1 MNIEQD
7 LITKITNELA
17 RSGSTIEA
25 ETSLAGLV
33 DSTAMMELVVW
44 IGETYGI
51 EVEIDEITP
60 ENFGSVK
67 LLSGYIR
74 GKKG

>member
-17 RSGSTIEA
+17 RSGSTIEV

>member
-17 RSGSTIEA
+17 RSGSSIEV